1 MNPIDITENAW
12 ATIRQTIENPD
23 FSSMDDQLIYDCLT
37 ENMEPVPFS
46 TYLKRFLYRQ
56 AKLEGPFEEVPLSE
70 YIDILVY
77 SFRENSAPAS
87 FISETVPIR
96 QNATSWLCQKSARR
110 VTALLLGFGLGLT
123 REEVDGFLTKAMRLQ
138 RLNPEDPFELCCAY
152 CYEHQFRYPKFAAL
166 WDAYQRAEA
175 LPADGVPTE
184 LSLLTDDQAL
194 LERMRRLKNR
204 RGLPYIQEKAREA
217 FEKLYDAA
225 RDVIA
230 DYYNNTSCMQD
241 VCTREKITPRDLEAV
256 ISAAIPVSDKGNLVP
271 ASRSSLGELF
281 GSRFFNRQRV
291 SEILS
296 DRVPADRFDLLTL
309 HFFLCASESLER
321 EETPRGRFNRFL
333 SEGDRILKSCGMG
346 PVYPANPYEA
356 FLLMC
361 MICDAPLS
369 SYADVWEKAY
379 MK

>member
-12 ATIRQTIENPD
+12 ATIRRTIENPD

-96 QNATSWLCQKSARR
+96 QNATSWLGQKSAHR

-152 CYEHQFRYPKFAAL
+152 CYEHQLRYPKFAAL

-241 VCTREKITPRDLEAV
+241 VYTREKITPRDLEAV

-321 EETPRGRFNRFL
+321 EETPRGRFNRFI